1 MEGVSPDAEITD
13 LEVEEAE
20 DVSKDPSIG
29 PATALTPMQPHGGGL
44 SHTKT

>member
-1 MEGVSPDAEITD
+1 MEGISPDGQVTD

-29 PATALTPMQPHGGGL
+29 PATPITPMQTSGM
-44 SHTKT
+44 SQTKS